1 MNRSR
6 YEVSF
11 RKTLNTF
18 CEGLADNL
26 QLITGL
32 SENVA
37 AEAIAYLVQLA
48 CESQNIANISLAR
61 QALSK
66 LPPTWLVPRIH
77 AIAEGNLDLL
87 NGEWECRR
95 LLELYLPMD
104 ASLARTFAET
114 CLGSRIGDVAAV
126 GREFLTDPHR
136 FVP

>member
-77 AIAEGNLDLL
+77 AIAEGNLDL

-95 LLELYLPMD
+95 LLELYLSMN
-104 ASLARTFAET
+104 AALARTFAET
-114 CLGSRIGDVAAV
+114 SLLSQVDDVAAV
-126 GREFLTDPHR
+126 GREFLTDPDR